1 MVLARAPLVLISE
14 WSATELR
21 KALLVLLVV
30 LFLVLPGCRLLG
42 GSGRLSDEQTYKLEL
57 ITEIKSFE
65 NRLGFSETEN
75 FKAYSDETE
84 AYDYSFF
91 TSKTELPYSLDDPLL
106 QNAAGKPESIPI
118 DLATHDV
125 FFYSIEA
132 IAGIKTPVTRSLLK
146 SPLPR
151 FIHVILHEDW
161 HEQIDSPLGIEES
174 SGEVV
179 SYAAAILFAEE
190 KFGRDSAVYQTLKED
205 FGNRLRESQVYQQY
219 YDKLG
224 LLYASYSSGGISP
237 AATLSRKANL
247 LEAMKDDLKDIWGA
261 SPKQLN
267 NAYIAFQM
275 TYLRHLPLMYQVY
288 SATNSDLMATMAI
301 FRSIPDQ
308 GAEFQNMEELKSIEK
323 QVTDYLLG
331 TLPE

>member
-1 MVLARAPLVLISE
+1 M
-14 WSATELR
+14 R
-21 KALLVLLVV
+21 KALLVLFVV
-30 LFLVLPGCRLLG
+30 LLVSLPGCRLLG
-42 GSGRLSDEQTYKLEL
+42 VSSGLSDEQTYKLEL

-75 FKAYSDETE
+75 FKTYSDETE

-91 TSKTELPYSLDDPLL
+91 TSETELPYSLDDPLL
-106 QNAAGKPESIPI
+106 QNATGKPESIPI
-118 DLATHDV
+118 DLETHDV

-132 IAGIKTPVTRSLLK
+132 IAGIKTPVTRSLLRA
-146 SPLPR
+146 PLPR

-161 HEQIDSPLGIEES
+161 HEQIDSPLGIEEP

-179 SYAAAILFAEE
+179 SYVAAMLFAEE
-190 KFGRDSAVYQTLKED
+190 KFGRDSAVYKTLKKD
-205 FGNRLRESQVYQQY
+205 FGNRLKESEVYQQY
-219 YDKLG
+219 YDELS
-224 LLYASYSSGGISP
+224 LLYSSYSSGGISLVE
-237 AATLSRKANL
+237 TLSRKARL

-275 TYLRHLPLMYQVY
+275 TYLRHLPLMYRVY
-288 SATNSDLMATMAI
+288 SATNSDLMETMAI

-308 GAEFQNMEELKSIEK
+308 GAEFQDMEELKSIEK
-323 QVTDYLLG
+323 KVTDYLLG